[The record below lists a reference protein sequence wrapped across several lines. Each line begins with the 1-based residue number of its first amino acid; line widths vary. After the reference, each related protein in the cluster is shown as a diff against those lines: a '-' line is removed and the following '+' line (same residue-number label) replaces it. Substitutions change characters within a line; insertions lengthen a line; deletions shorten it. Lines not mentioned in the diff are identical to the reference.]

1 MTASPALRTFR
12 DLRRLLRKAIDQ
24 ATVGY
29 EFSPNSYSYG
39 ALSACLAAEAA
50 LDVLGAVLETEL
62 GEGAAADRAE
72 LLAKVLA
79 Q

>member
-12 DLRRLLRKAIDQ
+12 DLRRILRSAVDQ
-24 ATVGY
+24 ARLGY

-50 LDVLGAVLETEL
+50 LAVLSDALAEDRDDS
-62 GEGAAADRAE
+62 AA
-72 LLAKVLA
+72 
-79 Q
+79 